1 MGLVHIPRL
10 TELRAACKAPPP
22 LPTTRVRTWGM
33 TSKTYDL
40 IVFGATGFTG
50 RLVAQYLHTSY
61 GQHAVHADQPPVRW
75 AMAGRNLEKLRTV
88 RTEIGAGDEVA
99 LIVADASSTDA
110 LRSLVAQTRVVITT
124 VGPYQQ
130 HGEALVRA
138 CAAAG
143 TDYVD
148 LCGEPLWMAQMI
160 PQLQEPAW
168 ASGARIV
175 FSCGFDSI
183 PFDLGVTF
191 LQAEAQQRF
200 GSPLQRVRGRVKVMK
215 GGVSG
220 GTVASLMGQL
230 DQIGNNRALAKTF
243 VDPFALTPGFKGPA
257 QPDGDS
263 ALYDDDA
270 KCWSGP
276 FVMAAI
282 NTKNVHRTNAL
293 RGHPWGTGF
302 LYDERLLTRD
312 GVVGAKLARALAR
325 TTRVQN
331 LLLGFG
337 PTRALIRRFAVP
349 QPGQGPNQRQR
360 ESGRYE
366 VVFSGETA
374 TGQRLQATVKG
385 DRDPG
390 YGSTCK
396 LITEAALCLARDVG
410 RPTESPMQPQT
421 PGGVWTPGAA
431 MGLTLVRRLHARAG
445 LTFVI
450 D

>member
-1 MGLVHIPRL
+1 
-10 TELRAACKAPPP
+10 
-22 LPTTRVRTWGM
+22 M

-50 RLVAQYLHTSY
+50 RLVAQYLHTTY
-61 GQHAVHADQPPVRW
+61 GQTPAHADQPPVRW
-75 AMAGRNLEKLRTV
+75 ALAGRSLAKLQAV
-88 RTEIGAGDEVA
+88 RSEIGAGDEVP
-99 LIVADASSTDA
+99 LIVADASSSDA
-110 LRSLVAQTRVVITT
+110 LMALVAQTQVVITT

-130 HGEALVRA
+130 HGEPLVRA

-160 PQLQEPAW
+160 PQLQPLAR

-200 GSPLQRVRGRVKVMK
+200 AAPLHRVRGRVKVMK

-230 DQIGNNRALAKTF
+230 DQIGANRALAKTF
-243 VDPFALTPGFKGPA
+243 ADPFALTPGFSGPA
-257 QPDGDS
+257 QPEGES
-263 ALYDDDA
+263 AQYDDTA
-270 KCWSGP
+270 KSWSGP

-293 RGHPWGTGF
+293 RGHPWGTDF
-302 LYDERLLTRD
+302 LYDERMLTRD
-312 GVVGAKLARALAR
+312 GMVGAKLARALAR

-331 LLLGFG
+331 RLLGFG
-337 PTRALIRRFAVP
+337 PSRALIRRFALP
-349 QPGQGPNQRQR
+349 QPGQGPNQQQR

-366 VVFSGETA
+366 VIFSGETHS
-374 TGQRLQATVKG
+374 GQHLQATVRG

-390 YGSTCK
+390 YGSTSK
-396 LITEAALCLARDVG
+396 LITEAALCLAREVG
-410 RPTESPMQPQT
+410 QTSATADQAQT

-431 MGLTLVRRLHARAG
+431 MGLRLVRRLHTRAG
-445 LTFVI
+445 LTFSI